1 MEFGLVALWL
11 LVYLALLYAGATL
24 ATALFP
30 RFADRGV
37 GVALPLALA
46 VLWLVTYFVGRLSLT
61 AGVWLGVLVLVALA
75 AYAGYR
81 GETVDRGLYLEIA
94 AVFTVAFLF
103 LVAIRSA
110 DPAIRPI
117 GGEKFLDFGLLK
129 SLLRADSLPPEDMWF
144 AGEPVAYYY
153 GGHLVAAILTKITG
167 TAGHYAYN
175 LALAG
180 FYAALVTAVYGLA
193 GSVAADRGISRRAA
207 GAFGAFFVGI
217 ASNLSTPVKFLV
229 WLLPDGPANWLAETS
244 GLPVEGL
251 ADGGPSAFG
260 YWDASRVIEDDVA
273 DFGGF
278 EPNAAFVIDEFPFFS
293 WLNGDLHAHMMSTA
307 FLLLAAAL
315 CFAYYQTPANEVR
328 RRRAL
333 LLGCLPPLA
342 GLVAVVNTWSFPS
355 VGGLV
360 ALTVIL
366 APADPRSLLP
376 AVDGSHSDEAR
387 LRDEGTRLVLGLG
400 TAVVVLALGLLWSL
414 PFWLGAASGREV
426 AFLPDRSSMAE
437 LLLVHGVFLA
447 AFVPYL
453 YRRTVDATDRDT
465 AQIVG
470 LVAFGVAAF
479 AASIDLAALGLFLPL
494 ILGGWVLRRG
504 PVHLDGVRAT
514 PTTSSDGGQVGE
526 AESSVVRDGVLG
538 SSPVGFEMVLVV
550 AGAGLVT
557 LVEFAFVTENVGR
570 MNTVFKTYMQVW
582 VLWAVAGGV
591 ALAGILDA
599 WPARSTPTWKPAAAR
614 IFASLLIVSASLYG
628 GLALSSHFGGNDVA
642 GSDGPTLDG
651 RAWVNETHPDEAQ
664 AILWLDSNVEGRP
677 TIVTGTPAGYSW
689 YPPDG
694 EGSSA
699 PASMTG
705 IPTVLGW
712 HHEAQYRNES
722 VYRERLGHVETIY
735 TGQPDQQ
742 AALLDEYDVRYVYV
756 GPAERNNYGEIT
768 VGDVAGVSA
777 HRTWGEVTLYRV
789 DGDELPE

>member
-1 MEFGLVALWL
+1 
-11 LVYLALLYAGATL
+11 
-24 ATALFP
+24 
-30 RFADRGV
+30 
-37 GVALPLALA
+37 
-46 VLWLVTYFVGRLSLT
+46 
-61 AGVWLGVLVLVALA
+61 
-75 AYAGYR
+75 
-81 GETVDRGLYLEIA
+81 
-94 AVFTVAFLF
+94 
-103 LVAIRSA
+103 
-110 DPAIRPI
+110 
-117 GGEKFLDFGLLK
+117 
-129 SLLRADSLPPEDMWF
+129 
-144 AGEPVAYYY
+144 
-153 GGHLVAAILTKITG
+153 
-167 TAGHYAYN
+167 
-175 LALAG
+175 
-180 FYAALVTAVYGLA
+180 
-193 GSVAADRGISRRAA
+193 
-207 GAFGAFFVGI
+207 
-217 ASNLSTPVKFLV
+217 
-229 WLLPDGPANWLAETS
+229 
-244 GLPVEGL
+244 
-251 ADGGPSAFG
+251 
-260 YWDASRVIEDDVA
+260 
-273 DFGGF
+273 
-278 EPNAAFVIDEFPFFS
+278 
-293 WLNGDLHAHMMSTA
+293 MMSTA

-366 APADPRSLLP
+366 APADPGACSPLSMVATLARP
-376 AVDGSHSDEAR
+376 GSAT
-387 LRDEGTRLVLGLG
+387 GTRLVLGLG

-628 GLALSSHFGGNDVA
+628 GLALSSHFGERRRRQRR
-642 GSDGPTLDG
+642 PHT
-651 RAWVNETHPDEAQ
+651 
-664 AILWLDSNVEGRP
+664 GRP
-677 TIVTGTPAGYSW
+677 RLGERDPPRRGSGHPVARFERRGATDHRHRNARRLQLVS
-689 YPPDG
+689 PDG
-694 EGSSA
+694 EGSGA
-699 PASMTG
+699 PASM
-705 IPTVLGW
+705 
-712 HHEAQYRNES
+712 R
-722 VYRERLGHVETIY
+722 
-735 TGQPDQQ
+735 
-742 AALLDEYDVRYVYV
+742 
-756 GPAERNNYGEIT
+756 PA
-768 VGDVAGVSA
+768 S
-777 HRTWGEVTLYRV
+777 
-789 DGDELPE
+789 